1 MNRTQHFALLQ
12 AMKIDKKNLL
22 KYQKI
27 YKYAYLLSDGI
38 FKVVFA
44 EEKGHSMLISLLNAM
59 LNLQGSERIQS
70 ITLEM
75 QEFPGV
81 FNRKN
86 CLLDIIGTTNAGE
99 KVLVE
104 IQQQG
109 DKFFRDRVEY
119 YMARVIE
126 NHVHKNEKYELP
138 RIYFL
143 GLLDFEMFPE
153 APQTYIHHVDQM
165 CNGRKYFPKIQ
176 KVFVEIVKFFEL
188 EKNGI
193 TQTDHSDAAE
203 WLRAIMGI
211 IKEEPMPE
219 SILQNETFK
228 KLLES
233 VKLINFIEDIFNL
246 EVKNMTDLQAQHEI
260 GYSEGHEQGF
270 ADGIEK
276 GFAEGKEKGF
286 AEGKTKG
293 FADGKEKGFAEGK
306 TKGFADGKEKGFAEG
321 SLEER
326 SKIAKSLYANG
337 VPLEIIMRCS
347 GFSEEEIKNL

>member
-1 MNRTQHFALLQ
+1 MNRSQHFALLQ

-22 KYQKI
+22 KYQQI

-59 LNLQGSERIQS
+59 LDLQGSEQIQS

-86 CLLDIIGTTNAGE
+86 CSSDVINTQMPE

-153 APQTYIHHVDQM
+153 EPQIYLHHVDQM

-176 KVFVEIVKFFEL
+176 KIFVEIAKFFEL

-193 TQTDHSDAAE
+193 TQNDNSDAAA
-203 WLRAIMGI
+203 WLRAIMSI
-211 IKEEPMPE
+211 IQEKPMPE
-219 SILQNETFK
+219 SILHNKIFK

-276 GFAEGKEKGF
+276 GFNEGKE
-286 AEGKTKG
+286 KG
-293 FADGKEKGFAEGK
+293 FADGKEKGFNE
-306 TKGFADGKEKGFAEG
+306 GKEKG
-321 SLEER
+321 SLEQAR
-326 SKIAKSLYANG
+326 KIAKSLYEQG
-337 VPLEIIMRCS
+337 VPIEIISHSS
-347 GFSEEEIKNL
+347 GLSKEEILQL